1 MRTGNKRDGPF
12 RPCRAGDGDANGLI
26 TVTRQ
31 RWTERISTR
40 TCTPHDHTLPTNR
53 THLRNP
59 GHRAEGAGR
68 PARGQ
73 TPEGRH
79 PRLGR
84 RRHSLVTPSTCPLLT
99 GAELGGGGGKGRP
112 RVGRAV
118 GRASPRAPGTGP
130 EGAAAPCCACSPGG
144 PGHPQFSHPQNSV
157 FSTAPWGRKTP
168 PSFPVYGH
176 SVHGGWVLT
185 RSHHVL
191 PKPDEGDEAS
201 RTA

>member
-79 PRLGR
+79 RRLGR

-99 GAELGGGGGKGRP
+99 GAELGGGA
-112 RVGRAV
+112 GRADQ
-118 GRASPRAPGTGP
+118 GWAGL
-130 EGAAAPCCACSPGG
+130 
-144 PGHPQFSHPQNSV
+144 
-157 FSTAPWGRKTP
+157 WGER
-168 PSFPVYGH
+168 
-176 SVHGGWVLT
+176 
-185 RSHHVL
+185 HHVPLELDPRGRLHPAVPAALGGQATPNSPTRRILSLAQL
-191 PKPDEGDEAS
+191 PGDERPHPAFLC
-201 RTA
+201 TVTVFTEGGC

>member
-1 MRTGNKRDGPF
+1 M
-12 RPCRAGDGDANGLI
+12 
-26 TVTRQ
+26 
-31 RWTERISTR
+31 
-40 TCTPHDHTLPTNR
+40 
-53 THLRNP
+53 
-59 GHRAEGAGR
+59 
-68 PARGQ
+68 
-73 TPEGRH
+73 
-79 PRLGR
+79 
-84 RRHSLVTPSTCPLLT
+84 
-99 GAELGGGGGKGRP
+99 
-112 RVGRAV
+112 
-118 GRASPRAPGTGP
+118 GRASPRAPGTRL

-201 RTA
+201 RTAQDILSECGRVGTWCHAGRRRAFAVRDQGWEAARLGAAASGCLVSLPRTEDKGLRSRTEGATEIVPF